1 MAISSS
7 HNDSQILKALF
18 DWYREKPRYKDIN
31 IDNIFFS
38 LCKSFDDEKIFVLN
52 VFPDYDAVSQ
62 VITRKRV
69 GNRVFVFPTAGQLMA
84 VYDGQ
89 KAYDLEVAYEFGLI
103 TDEMLDSLEGS
114 NTKFMAIYK
123 VGDLDLDGNVT
134 VSDIVALRKY
144 IMGQLDDIP
153 FDGIYAP
160 DYDIDQDGKLSVS
173 DVVKLRSIIM
183 DQVK

>member
-1 MAISSS
+1 
-7 HNDSQILKALF
+7 
-18 DWYREKPRYKDIN
+18 
-31 IDNIFFS
+31 
-38 LCKSFDDEKIFVLN
+38 
-52 VFPDYDAVSQ
+52 
-62 VITRKRV
+62 
-69 GNRVFVFPTAGQLMA
+69 MA